1 MVFTVLGLPCDC
13 SLVSTLP
20 HLVRKVRSVAG
31 HHLRSQLGGVTSG
44 LLCCATLGLTMSQSI
59 SVTSGKKPRHV
70 SLVPG
75 EYVMSKL

>member
-13 SLVSTLP
+13 SLVSALP
-20 HLVRKVRSVAG
+20 HLVRKIHLVIAG
-31 HHLRSQLGGVTSG
+31 HHLRSVRRGDLWPAV
-44 LLCCATLGLTMSQSI
+44 LCDLRINNVPEHFGDFWEKTE
-59 SVTSGKKPRHV
+59 PE